1 MPQLNGKKYAYTKE
15 GIAKY
20 KKDKERKKRFAKAE
34 KLVGGKRFSDYP
46 KVPKKKK
53 KKYTLSEAKQKL
65 KKMGRRGD
73 TELEHVNK
81 DEQRMLKRMGASRS
95 KNPRT
100 GLTEN
105 FPFGGG
111 GGISISI
118 PTPKINIPKSTGDII
133 PKSTG
138 DIIPKSTGDV
148 VKKIKAELPKGFD
161 EKNIKGRLPK
171 GIDSK
176 NALDKVTGVVE
187 GAGGFVTSA
196 RNASV
201 NLAYNLLGGQGDYYD
216 QGGGSSSTTT
226 SSTARTA
233 SLSGGFGAM
242 KKKKKKKGLLA
253 EGEESGSNTR
263 YGGRMS
269 KRGLRTPK
277 RTGLN
282 IVKKNSSSTSLGM

>member
-1 MPQLNGKKYAYTKE
+1 MPQLNGKKYSYTKE

-20 KKDKERKKRFAKAE
+20 KKDKKRKKLFDKAE

-46 KVPKKKK
+46 SLKKKK

-81 DEQRMLKRMGASRS
+81 DEQRILKAMGASRT

-105 FPFGGG
+105 SWFSETIKRNTP
-111 GGISISI
+111 SS
-118 PTPKINIPKSTGDII
+118 TPKPKVTVPSIKVNVPKSTGDIVKGI
-133 PKSTG
+133 QKSYDT
-138 DIIPKSTGDV
+138 S
-148 VKKIKAELPKGFD
+148 VKAHLPKGLDYQNVGKKMLETANATEEFVGGAVTNLYRAGVGTAAQILTGTNPFTQSNSND
-161 EKNIKGRLPK
+161 E
-171 GIDSK
+171 
-176 NALDKVTGVVE
+176 
-187 GAGGFVTSA
+187 
-196 RNASV
+196 
-201 NLAYNLLGGQGDYYD
+201 
-216 QGGGSSSTTT
+216 STTT
-226 SSTARTA
+226 SSTAKTA

-263 YGGRMS
+263 YGGKMS

>member
-1 MPQLNGKKYAYTKE
+1 MPQLNGKKYAYTKKGKE
-15 GIAKY
+15 QY
-20 KKDKERKKRFAKAE
+20 EKDKQ
-34 KLVGGKRFSDYP
+34 GKYT
-46 KVPKKKK
+46 KKKNK
-53 KKYTLSEAKQKL
+53 KPGLAQKKYSLSEAKQKL

-81 DEQRMLKRMGASRS
+81 DEQRMLKAMGASRT
-95 KNPRT
+95 KNPNT

-105 FPFGGG
+105 SW
-111 GGISISI
+111 ISSAIKRNTGSNTPKPKVTI
-118 PTPKINIPKSTGDII
+118 PTIKIDPPKVELPKS
-133 PKSTG
+133 S
-138 DIIPKSTGDV
+138 GDV
-148 VKKIKAELPKGFD
+148 IKDLKGRLPKGFD

-176 NALDKVTGVVE
+176 NALDKVTGVFE
-187 GAGGFVTSA
+187 GAGGFATGM
-196 RNASV
+196 RNAGV
-201 NLAYNLLGGQGDYYD
+201 NLVYNLLGGQGDYYD
-216 QGGGSSSTTT
+216 QGGGNSSTTT

-253 EGEESGSNTR
+253 EGEESGSNTK

>member
-1 MPQLNGKKYAYTKE
+1 MPQLNGKKYSYTKE

-20 KKDKERKKRFAKAE
+20 KKDKERKKRFDKAE

-65 KKMGRRGD
+65 KSMGRRGD

-81 DEQRMLKRMGASRS
+81 DEQRMLKAMGASRT

-105 FPFGGG
+105 SWFSSAVKRATNYVKSKAPEGIDAQNVGDKIGGVLKGAEEHGGKMVTELVRAPVKAVYTLAGQPDPYNTSSDSGSGSGTTTMSGSGGESGFGGMKRRKKRKKPG
-111 GGISISI
+111 EAE
-118 PTPKINIPKSTGDII
+118 GD
-133 PKSTG
+133 SQ
-138 DIIPKSTGDV
+138 
-148 VKKIKAELPKGFD
+148 
-161 EKNIKGRLPK
+161 
-171 GIDSK
+171 
-176 NALDKVTGVVE
+176 
-187 GAGGFVTSA
+187 
-196 RNASV
+196 
-201 NLAYNLLGGQGDYYD
+201 GQNT
-216 QGGGSSSTTT
+216 QGG
-226 SSTARTA
+226 
-233 SLSGGFGAM
+233 
-242 KKKKKKKGLLA
+242 K
-253 EGEESGSNTR
+253 
-263 YGGRMS
+263 MS